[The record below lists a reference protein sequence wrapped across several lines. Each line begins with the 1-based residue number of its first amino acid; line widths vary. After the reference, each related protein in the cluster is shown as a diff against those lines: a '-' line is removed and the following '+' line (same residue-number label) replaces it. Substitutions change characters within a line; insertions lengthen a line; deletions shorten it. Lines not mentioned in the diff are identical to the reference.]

1 MQITIRFGST
11 NELTRTVNDRYTV
24 GDVLNDSNIR
34 AALGFGSNVHAL
46 VDGQVQNPSTR
57 LEDGDIVV
65 IETKANSKA

>member
-34 AALGFGSNVHAL
+34 AALGFGSNVQAL
-46 VDGQVQNPSTR
+46 VDGQVQNSSTR
-57 LEDGDIVV
+57 LEDGDLVV